1 MWGPANLPIQFVCE
15 LLISN
20 TDRLTPRDQPFDR
33 PEPSVRIALWSCISG
48 YTSALLPCAAILRT
62 VVIQASKSIQKMK

>member
-33 PEPSVRIALWSCISG
+33 PEPSVRIALCSCISG
-48 YTSALLPCAAILRT
+48 
-62 VVIQASKSIQKMK
+62 

>member
-1 MWGPANLPIQFVCE
+1 MWGPANLPIQFVCG

-33 PEPSVRIALWSCISG
+33 PEPSVRIALCSCISG
-48 YTSALLPCAAILRT
+48 
-62 VVIQASKSIQKMK
+62 